1 MATQPTQNPVPSEA
15 PRDLKFNAGKID
27 EFVNSSEEFY
37 QDRFGSNHYTI
48 EGLDRLAMNA
58 IASFGY
64 ITLDSFEKGA
74 TLTLPNEVLRF
85 ESNGQYYRW
94 DGELP
99 KDVPINST
107 PDNTG
112 GIGIGKWLSVGGAA
126 NNIYAE
132 NYNDLKAIIPSYP
145 NQVIYLKGYNAGS
158 RLGGGVFI
166 SVSGTAT
173 DNGGSICVPNS
184 STAFYWKRQD
194 TSKITPYMFGAYGD
208 GTTDDGIYFSKALAA
223 HNKLFVP
230 KGDVFYINT
239 PITNGAT
246 QNVYS
251 LGGFSIDSDGAEL
264 RLGDTGNITILASG
278 SSVNGLRLIPQ
289 AAGTGNAIVVGN
301 LTGTAVEH
309 FRITNNFIGNPANSA
324 TYYFANAILLRNAWY
339 GTISANEIMNVPAY
353 VGQFGVGI
361 AGVSSVNISVTRNTI
376 MSFSTGIVWSSDA
389 TVGHRCEG
397 WMINNNIIIAC
408 TTAATL
414 SAGLLATITNNVI
427 DIIIGTG
434 TAITAVIDNLVL
446 SNNWISVAGNALTVT
461 GDNPQINGNSFYGNM
476 LSTGTS
482 KKACII
488 VISGIEGMVIGNN
501 ARGFDSFLKGSG
513 TSISYWV
520 FTGNTLR
527 DMTTGFSDLS
537 YFPLS
542 QYQGNIHRGSATDS
556 AYTTPAG
563 SFVERGKFRT
573 AVTVSAVAAT
583 TGSFT
588 VTIPSGVF
596 AEAPAWGR
604 ATPINVNADY
614 LLSYS
619 SSESSATSA
628 KFYIRNVSGANISAF
643 SCQFELSGE

>member
-1 MATQPTQNPVPSEA
+1 MSLLRVNQLAPNDNSVVLDVASLASVAGITEQN
-15 PRDLKFNAGKID
+15 
-27 EFVNSSEEFY
+27 
-37 QDRFGSNHYTI
+37 
-48 EGLDRLAMNA
+48 
-58 IASFGY
+58 GY
-64 ITLDSFEKGA
+64 NL
-74 TLTLPNEVLRF
+74 
-85 ESNGQYYRW
+85 
-94 DGELP
+94 
-99 KDVPINST
+99 
-107 PDNTG
+107 
-112 GIGIGKWLSVGGAA
+112 IGKVASWSDLSLLTPEAA
-126 NNIYAE
+126 GEKVILN
-132 NYNDLKAIIPSYP
+132 SYRT
-145 NQVIYLKGYNAGS
+145 GS
-158 RLGGGVFI
+158 SKGGGVFVAVAG
-166 SVSGTAT
+166 SAT

-184 STAFYWKRQD
+184 STTFYWKRED
-194 TSKITPYMFGAYGD
+194 LSRITPYMFGAYGD
-208 GTTDDGIYFSKALAA
+208 GTTEDGVYFSKALAA

-230 KGDVFYINT
+230 KGDAFYINT
-239 PITNGAT
+239 VVTNGAT

-251 LGGFSIDSDGAEL
+251 LGGFSIDSDGAEI
-264 RLGDTGNITILASG
+264 RLGASGNITILASG
-278 SSVNGLRLIPQ
+278 SSINGLRIIPQ

-309 FRITNNFIGNPANSA
+309 FRITNNFIGNPANS
-324 TYYFANAILLRNAWY
+324 TSYYFANAIVLRNAWY

-361 AGVSSVNISVTRNTI
+361 SGVSSVNISVTRNTI
-376 MSFSTGIVWSSDA
+376 MSFATGIVWGTDT

-482 KKACII
+482 TKACII
-488 VISGIEGMVIGNN
+488 VTSGIEGMVIGNN

-513 TSISYWV
+513 TTISYWV

-542 QYQGNIHRGSATDS
+542 QYSGNIHRGSATDS
-556 AYTTPAG
+556 TYTTPSGA
-563 SFVERGKFRT
+563 FVERGKYRT
-573 AVTVSAVAAT
+573 AVTVAAIAAT
-583 TGSFT
+583 TGSVT
-588 VTIPSGVF
+588 VTIPAGVF

-614 LLSYS
+614 LLSYA
-619 SSESSATSA
+619 SSESTATSA